1 MPDTESKPIRWPF
14 RLRMRLMREHLR
26 GRLFPSRFKAVPTFL
41 GIGAAKSGTT
51 SLSLMLNEHPQI
63 SMPRSVKEIHFFD
76 EHYRKGRNWYFSMFS
91 PNDAVGEITP
101 SYLFLSECR
110 DRIAQVLGPD
120 VKFLVCLRDPVKRA
134 YSHYCHARNN
144 WGKPRFKA
152 MGYPQET
159 LSFEEAIEAEPE
171 RLTSG
176 RYSIRHQSY
185 FTKGLYA
192 DQLRHFFER
201 FSRDQFYI
209 FLFETF
215 VSSPQKALYEIYQ
228 FLGVD
233 PAFSLG
239 QKVPRTNAQ
248 SDASLSKE
256 TSEKLYRKYE
266 SAINDLAGLLEQDL
280 DVWRPR

>member
-1 MPDTESKPIRWPF
+1 MPGTNPKPIRRPF
-14 RLRMRLMREHLR
+14 KQRVRLARDHVL
-26 GRLFPSRFKAVPTFL
+26 GVLFQSGVRAVPTFL
-41 GIGAAKSGTT
+41 GLGAAKSGTT
-51 SLSLMLNEHPQI
+51 SLSLMLNDHPQI
-63 SMPRSVKEIHFFD
+63 SMPRSVKELHFFD
-76 EHYRKGRNWYFSMFS
+76 EHYPKGKHWYFSMFS

-101 SYLFLSECR
+101 SYLFMPECR
-110 DRIAQVLGPD
+110 DRIAEVLGSN

-144 WGKPRFKA
+144 WHTPRHRA
-152 MGYPQET
+152 AGYPQET

-171 RLTSG
+171 RLKSG
-176 RYSIRHQSY
+176 LYSIRHQSY

-201 FSRDQFYI
+201 FPRKQFFV

-215 VSSPQKALYEIYQ
+215 VTSPQSVLYEIYQ

-233 PAFSLG
+233 PAFSRG
-239 QKVPRTNAQ
+239 QRLPKTNVQ

-256 TSEKLYRKYE
+256 MRERLYKKYE
-266 SAINDLAGLLEQDL
+266 NAINDLETLLEWDL
-280 DVWRPR
+280 DVWRH